1 MRAHPGDT
9 VRNRA
14 LEEPSCPVFYI
25 GAGEGRPSLGGS
37 GNGIGE
43 GARAE
48 KLHRKAAV
56 RVGMQIDKAG
66 KREPSRLT
74 VRRGFDSGDFAVA
87 QAQGI
92 HARPVR
98 ERDSVEI
105 HLIPLRAKD
114 LDAEAALE
122 RATEAV
128 LHLGAFVGHGGR
140 AQETALRFNPQDRE

>member
-1 MRAHPGDT
+1 MRAQPGDT

-14 LEEPSCPVFYI
+14 LEKPSCPVFYI
-25 GAGEGRPSLGGS
+25 GAGEGPTSLGGS
-37 GNGIGE
+37 GDGIGE

-56 RVGMQIDKAG
+56 RVRVQIGKAG
-66 KREPSRLT
+66 KREPSRLA
-74 VRRGFDSGDFAVA
+74 VRRALDRGDFAVA

-98 ERDSVEI
+98 EGDGVEI
-105 HLIPLRAKD
+105 HLIPLRAED
-114 LDAEAALE
+114 FDAEATLE

-128 LHLGAFVGHGGR
+128 FHLGAFVGHGRR
-140 AQETALRFNPQDRE
+140 AQETALWFNAQNRE